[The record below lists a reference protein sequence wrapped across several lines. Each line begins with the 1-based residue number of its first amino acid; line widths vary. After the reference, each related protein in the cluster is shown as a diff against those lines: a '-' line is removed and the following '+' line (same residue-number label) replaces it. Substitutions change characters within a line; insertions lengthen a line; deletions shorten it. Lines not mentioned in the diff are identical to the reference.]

1 MTDIRLENGDAV
13 RNGAPML
20 TDSEARV
27 QRVLVRTGVRQ
38 GSFIYNRA
46 LGSEYTEDLSDAQA
60 QAVLN
65 EALADCENTRVTL
78 LSRDEGLL
86 LGIVTEDGYCERE
99 VRFYG

>member
-1 MTDIRLENGDAV
+1 M
-13 RNGAPML
+13 
-20 TDSEARV
+20 
-27 QRVLVRTGVRQ
+27 
-38 GSFIYNRA
+38 
-46 LGSEYTEDLSDAQA
+46 
-60 QAVLN
+60 LN